1 MSFGPFEKE
10 ASMNLAKHQGGSMQL
25 TSRIARSL
33 GSIFPSIISYWPGRG
48 SLTCTF
54 RRLLAHPSTHT
65 SRGCR
70 RTSVSLCSYS
80 NRITTARYTHFV
92 QREDVPLCVS
102 QLTRSPH
109 TGKLGKSSYGD
120 RSIRQAI
127 YNWLL
132 QPTLNDQTTPSLL
145 QCRSWIVR
153 WE

>member
-1 MSFGPFEKE
+1 
-10 ASMNLAKHQGGSMQL
+10 MNLAKHRGVSMQS

-33 GSIFPSIISYWPGRG
+33 GLIFSINHQ
-48 SLTCTF
+48 
-54 RRLLAHPSTHT
+54 LLARPWIFDMHLSAPAGTPFNHT

-70 RTSVSLCSYS
+70 RTSVGLCNYS

-127 YNWLL
+127 YNWPL
-132 QPTLNDQTTPSLL
+132 QPTLDDQTTPSLL
-145 QCRSWIVR
+145 QCRSRIVR
-153 WE
+153 WG